1 MSENGMDAVYRTLA
15 NRAWETNR
23 GRAAELAELVAEWD
37 RTGALAAERR
47 EHGRALAHSLRGSA
61 GTFGHDAAAD
71 AADELERLLVA
82 GEVSVE
88 VVGELVARI
97 EADLSRAPELML

>member
-1 MSENGMDAVYRTLA
+1 MDAVYRTLA

-23 GRAAELAELVAEWD
+23 GRAAELAELVAEWH
-37 RTGALAAERR
+37 RAGALAGERR